1 MPPRRRV
8 SLALYINL
16 DVRADRRA
24 QIEAEIA
31 AFSEALPA
39 RRHRIAG
46 VPMGTAAG
54 CSLAHAAALAYFESQ
69 SDLGSSDNAVLI
81 LEDDAMFEASPE
93 EVKRAI
99 DELEGRDDWDVAFL
113 AHRVMAGEPDRGS
126 FQRVRSAYTSSA
138 YVVSRRYAPTLRA
151 CYLGAADAYLAEPD
165 GTKHALDVHW
175 TPLMQRDTWI
185 ARVPRLARQRPS
197 WSDLEHRFVDHGV

>member
-1 MPPRRRV
+1 MPRRRV
-8 SLALYINL
+8 ALVLYINL
-16 DVRADRRA
+16 DVRLDRRA
-24 QIEAEIA
+24 LIEAEIEA
-31 AFSEALPA
+31 YSEALPE

-69 SDLGSSDNAVLI
+69 PDLGSSDNAVLI

-93 EVKRAI
+93 ALKRAI
-99 DELEGRDDWDVAFL
+99 DDLEERDDWDVAFF
-113 AHRVMAGEPDRGS
+113 AHRVTAGEPPDRGN
-126 FQRVRSAYTSSA
+126 FQRVRSAYTASA
-138 YVVSRRYAPTLRA
+138 YVVSRRYAPKLRA

-165 GTKHALDVHW
+165 RTKHALDVQW

-185 ARVPRLARQRPS
+185 AHVPRLARQRPS